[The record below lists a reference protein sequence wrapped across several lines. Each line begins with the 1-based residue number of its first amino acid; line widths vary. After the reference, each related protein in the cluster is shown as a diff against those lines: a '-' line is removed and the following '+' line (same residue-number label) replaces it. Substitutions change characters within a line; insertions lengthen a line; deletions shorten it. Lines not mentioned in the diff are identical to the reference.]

1 MNDLSIVYLFDS
13 RQEEKDIRKRNRTE
27 TLHRISLKMSMT
39 TNEQMSTEE
48 NSSQNSRTSSMAES
62 TEGFSNYTEIIQHLQ
77 TSTNLPPPPNSFSL
91 HSSLSFSLESS

>member
-1 MNDLSIVYLFDS
+1 MICQLFIYLI
-13 RQEEKDIRKRNRTE
+13 QGRKRRIFEKETE